1 MATLDDLE
9 TRIAAARA
17 ASQAEVLAMIDS
29 GDPKEIL
36 DEDRRGA
43 QFAAVS

>member
-9 TRIAAARA
+9 TRIAARA
-17 ASQAEVLAMIDS
+17 ASQTEVLAMIDS